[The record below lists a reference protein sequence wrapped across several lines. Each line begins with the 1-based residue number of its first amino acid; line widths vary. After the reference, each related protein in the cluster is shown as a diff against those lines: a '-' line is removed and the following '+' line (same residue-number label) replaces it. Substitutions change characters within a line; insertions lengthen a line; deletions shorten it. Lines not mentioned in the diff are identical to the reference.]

1 MENEKNKCSN
11 TMVIDEAVAQKRDKE
26 QQKQMKKSIVLVIIG
41 SLIYSFG
48 VVWILQLGGFFSGG
62 VTGTSQLIVGLIEK
76 FGGSSAIRGY
86 LGMFV
91 GLINVPLCLIGW
103 RGVSKRFVIL
113 TVMSISIQTVVMS
126 LLSNLT
132 ISPFVH
138 ILSETDASSG
148 VVDFFMN
155 GSFSIIRDRNRS

>member
-1 MENEKNKCSN
+1 MALEN
-11 TMVIDEAVAQKRDKE
+11 DQLQKEIHFIELSEEE
-26 QQKQMKKSIVLVIIG
+26 QQKLQRRKTIKSYLLVILG
-41 SLIYSFG
+41 TLIYSVG
-48 VVWILQLGGFFSGG
+48 VVWILRIGGFFSGG

-113 TVMSISIQTVVMS
+113 IIFYSNNNFLNNRLSCRWNTTIIIDWSCCCANLVNNGHT
-126 LLSNLT
+126 LSNVTKSCILT
-132 ISPFVH
+132 I
-138 ILSETDASSG
+138 
-148 VVDFFMN
+148 
-155 GSFSIIRDRNRS
+155 